1 MDEFELLLFG
11 FLFLILVTSI
21 IIPVLAEIKY
31 LYIAER
37 FNIVS
42 SDGKGII
49 TGGGIVFP
57 IVFIAFTIILLFF
70 LYLSK
75 FIKFADGIDVAND
88 TACFHFPYFLI
99 GFIIIATVSFIDDI
113 RHLPPLFRLAV
124 HFLCAWLLV
133 EDVENIEFITRT
145 AIYYPLWAKVAS
157 TIICVA
163 VINAFNFLDGI
174 KCMSCCYAF
183 IAFLFIGLTGYFS
196 LLFLFPIIVVG
207 YYNIRTPER
216 CYLGDVGSVSLGY
229 IFMYTLL
236 VSNIPDSYPGFGEW
250 FLAHKPIEVI
260 PDFTLLTHIAVYL
273 ADFGITLLLRIF
285 RWENILQPHRK
296 HMYQLLVYRCHIG
309 PVKVAVGYAA
319 VQLVISTAFF
329 MMPNN
334 YHGIIAIAA
343 AVLLSLLYFTIY
355 RRINKIALT

>member
-1 MDEFELLLFG
+1 MDILLVLGFIFLLLATF
-11 FLFLILVTSI
+11 I
-21 IIPVLAEIKY
+21 IIAAIIEEIYLA
-31 LYIAER
+31 IAKR

-57 IVFIAFTIILLFF
+57 IICIAIAIIPLIISFFTYNGSLQP
-70 LYLSK
+70 
-75 FIKFADGIDVAND
+75 
-88 TACFHFPYFLI
+88 PYFLA
-99 GFIIIATVSFIDDI
+99 GIITIATVSFIDDI
-113 RHLPPLFRLAV
+113 RSLPPLFRLAV
-124 HFLCAWLLV
+124 HFLCAWLLISEV
-133 EDVENIEFITRT
+133 ETSIVVYF
-145 AIYYPLWAKVAS
+145 PLWAKVAS
-157 TIICVA
+157 IIICVA

-174 KCMSCCYAF
+174 KGMTCCYAF

-216 CYLGDVGSVSLGY
+216 CYLGDVGSVTLGY
-229 IFMYTLL
+229 IFLYTLF
-236 VSNIPDSYPGFGEW
+236 VSNIPDSIIGFDKW
-250 FLAHKPIEVI
+250 YSAQKPIEVI

-285 RWENILQPHRK
+285 RRENILQPHRK
-296 HMYQLLVYRCHIG
+296 HLYQLLAYNCHISQ
-309 PVKVAVGYAA
+309 VKVAIGYAA
-319 VQLVISTAFF
+319 VQVVISTVFV
-329 MMPNN
+329 MMPDN

>member
-1 MDEFELLLFG
+1 MDEFDLFIFG
-11 FLFLILVTSI
+11 FLFLILVTLI
-21 IIPVLAEIKY
+21 IIPVLVEIKY

-57 IVFIAFTIILLFF
+57 IVFIAFTIILLIF

-75 FIKFADGIDVAND
+75 FIKFVDGIDVAND
-88 TACFHFPYFLI
+88 PVGFHFPYFLI
-99 GFIIIATVSFIDDI
+99 GFLIIATVSFIDDI
-113 RHLPPLFRLAV
+113 RHLSPLFRLAV

-145 AIYYPLWAKVAS
+145 AIYFPLWAKAVS
-157 TIICVA
+157 IITCVA

-174 KCMSCCYAF
+174 KGMTCCYAF

-229 IFMYTLL
+229 IFLYTLF
-236 VSNIPDSYPGFGEW
+236 VSNIPDSIIGFEEW
-250 FLAHKPIEVI
+250 HSAHKPIEVI

-273 ADFGITLLLRIF
+273 TDFGITLLLRIF
-285 RWENILQPHRK
+285 RRENILQPHRK
-296 HMYQLLVYRCHIG
+296 HLYQLLAYNCHISQ
-309 PVKVAVGYAA
+309 VKVAIGYAA
-319 VQLVISTAFF
+319 VQVVISTVFI
-329 MMPNN
+329 MMPDN